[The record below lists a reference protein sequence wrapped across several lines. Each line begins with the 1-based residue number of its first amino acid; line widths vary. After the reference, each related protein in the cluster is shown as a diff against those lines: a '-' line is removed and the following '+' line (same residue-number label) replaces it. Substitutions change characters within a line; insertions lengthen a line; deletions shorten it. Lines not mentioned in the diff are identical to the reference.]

1 MEKGVNMEFFTEHTT
16 LIWSA
21 LGTFVFMGY
30 LYYSSKDKYPYKQSP
45 MTMFFDILDDL
56 IYFVRK

>member
-1 MEKGVNMEFFTEHTT
+1 MEFFTEHTT

-30 LYYSSKDKYPYKQSP
+30 LYYSSKDKDPYKQSP